1 MWSKALGQISSAAL
15 NGREIKG
22 GCVVVLRTHGSP
34 GENKVVK
41 DAINRLS
48 LKYAPTTKAEEFS
61 SSAHLIQAFLE
72 KAA

>member
-41 DAINRLS
+41 DAVN
-48 LKYAPTTKAEEFS
+48 
-61 SSAHLIQAFLE
+61 
-72 KAA
+72 